1 VEEEFDARLVPVLVD
16 VINPSRV
23 EYRRAA
29 DDSVDLM
36 SGSYSYSVGIGLDG
50 WMVSGGLDEMR
61 SDHQISRSALTR

>member
-1 VEEEFDARLVPVLVD
+1 MEEEFDARLVPVLVD

-36 SGSYSYSVGIGLDG
+36 SDSYSYSVGIGWMDG
-50 WMVSGGLDEMR
+50 WLVVG
-61 SDHQISRSALTR
+61 

>member
-1 VEEEFDARLVPVLVD
+1 MEEEFDARLVPVLVY

-36 SGSYSYSVGIGLDG
+36 SDSYSYSYSVGIGWMDG
-50 WMVSGGLDEMR
+50 WLVVG
-61 SDHQISRSALTR
+61 

>member
-1 VEEEFDARLVPVLVD
+1 MEEEFDARLVPVLVD

-36 SGSYSYSVGIGLDG
+36 SDSGSYSDSVGIGWMDG
-50 WMVSGGLDEMR
+50 WLVMR
-61 SDHQISRSALTR
+61 

>member
-36 SGSYSYSVGIGLDG
+36 SGSYSYSYSVGIEWMDG
-50 WMVSGGLDEMR
+50 
-61 SDHQISRSALTR
+61 